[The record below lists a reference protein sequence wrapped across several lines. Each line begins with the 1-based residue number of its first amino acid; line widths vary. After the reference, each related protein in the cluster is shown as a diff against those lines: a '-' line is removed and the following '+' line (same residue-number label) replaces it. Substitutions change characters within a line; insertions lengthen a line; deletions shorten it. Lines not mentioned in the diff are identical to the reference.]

1 MTESAERRLPPYA
14 RVVADIRARI
24 TSGEIAPGS
33 RVPSTREITREWGVA
48 MATATKALAAL
59 RQEGLVEAVRG
70 VGTVVRSATGPAAA
84 PTPGPAAPK
93 SVLTPKPEPA
103 AAPARGE
110 DRPRT
115 AAAGRRRV
123 PEGALNRE
131 TVVRA
136 AIAIADA
143 EGIGLL
149 SMRRISTELQ
159 VSTMALYRHVASKDE
174 LLAAMIDQVYGEVAL
189 PEPPHAD
196 WRQTLELALHREWG
210 IFRRHPWAVSLATVT
225 RPILTPRLVEN
236 GEWIMSLLTGCG
248 CSPDDALRIMMILN
262 AYLSGMA
269 LEFAQVTELERET
282 GMDSEGFWLAKRAEL
297 ASEDIYPN
305 VFQVSAP
312 PEFDIDG
319 TFDLGMAHLLDGI
332 TPLIE
337 QRRQEK

>member
-1 MTESAERRLPPYA
+1 MSTSAERELSPYE

-24 TSGEIAPGS
+24 AEGELGPGD

-48 MATATKALAAL
+48 MATATKALSAL
-59 RQEGLVEAVRG
+59 RREGLVEAVRG
-70 VGTVVRSATGPAAA
+70 VGTVVRGAAEPAAA
-84 PTPGPAAPK
+84 PTHEPAPK
-93 SVLTPKPEPA
+93 SALTPKPEPA
-103 AAPARGE
+103 GAPARGE
-110 DRPRT
+110 DRSRT

-123 PEGALNRE
+123 PEGVLNRK

-143 EGIGLL
+143 EGIGTL

-174 LLAAMIDQVYGEVAL
+174 LLAEMIDQVYGEMVL
-189 PEPPHAD
+189 PGPPHAD

-225 RPILTPRLVEN
+225 RPVMTPRLVEN
-236 GEWIMSLLTGCG
+236 GERIMGLLTDRG

-282 GMDSEGFWLAKRAEL
+282 GTDSEGFWSAKRAEL
-297 ASEDIYPN
+297 ASEDLYPN
-305 VFQVSAP
+305 LLRVSAP

-319 TFDLGMAHLLDGI
+319 TFDLGMARLLDGI

-337 QRRQEK
+337 QRGQEK